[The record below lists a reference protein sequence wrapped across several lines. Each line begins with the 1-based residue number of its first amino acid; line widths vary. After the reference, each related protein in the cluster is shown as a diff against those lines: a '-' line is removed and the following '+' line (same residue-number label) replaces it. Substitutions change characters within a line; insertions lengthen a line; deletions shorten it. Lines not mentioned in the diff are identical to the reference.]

1 MSGVL
6 PIAETR
12 LQDAYI
18 ARPSTDPWT
27 ATLPNVLAM
36 LADG

>member
-1 MSGVL
+1 MSDVL
-6 PIAETR
+6 SIAETR
-12 LQDAYI
+12 LHDAYG

-27 ATLPNVLAM
+27 ATLPNVLTM

>member
-12 LQDAYI
+12 LHDTYI

-27 ATLPNVLAM
+27 ATTPNVLAM

>member
-6 PIAETR
+6 SIAETR
-12 LQDAYI
+12 LQDASS

-27 ATLPNVLAM
+27 ATTPNVLAM